1 MVDWVLA
8 RPKMKLSEQFFQGP
22 SHRQEFRPFSFDEFE
37 YTNEDRVFD
46 MASEQDLCSSLTVFR
61 FWDLFDLQ
69 PVNRLIFRKD
79 SCTFSIKY
87 QPFHDLERM
96 IAKRTFLNV
105 FWYLPFKS
113 SSILE
118 RSPSALLQPLVNSH
132 FFLKS
137 VNDLIGRWDSMTFA
151 LSAFSW
157 LSNVQNLQIQN
168 YNFWVENDEKW

>member
-22 SHRQEFRPFSFDEFE
+22 SHRQEFRPFSFDELE

-79 SCTFSIKY
+79 FCTFSIKY

-105 FWYLPFKS
+105 FLISTFQKLINIGKKPF
-113 SSILE
+113 SIATAFG
-118 RSPSALLQPLVNSH
+118 RFP
-132 FFLKS
+132 FFLE
-137 VNDLIGRWDSMTFA
+137 VHQWFDWTMRFNDFCFECFFMIIKCSKIFK
-151 LSAFSW
+151 
-157 LSNVQNLQIQN
+157 N
-168 YNFWVENDEKW
+168 